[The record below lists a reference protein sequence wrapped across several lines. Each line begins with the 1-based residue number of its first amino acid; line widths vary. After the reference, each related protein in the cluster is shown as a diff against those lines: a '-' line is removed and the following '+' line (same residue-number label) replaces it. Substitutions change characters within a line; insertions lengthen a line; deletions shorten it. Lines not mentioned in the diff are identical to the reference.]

1 MRFARALAVLACLGG
16 APVGAP
22 AGATTAENAQ
32 QAAISLLN
40 AIDTLGEA
48 RRAPDQV
55 AALTAAI
62 QAHEAG
68 LSALREGLREAAL
81 REAAI
86 NQVLARQQ
94 AEVSRMLAA
103 MMAVER
109 IEGPVM
115 LVHPQ
120 GPLATARS
128 GMMIADVAAGL
139 QAEAARIG
147 ALARELE
154 DLRTLRATAVDTL
167 AAGLSSLQAARADL
181 SQAMADRR
189 DLPPRLGDDEAR
201 MQALLNSVRTLQELA
216 TSLAQRPSGNTDG
229 LPIFG
234 TARGTLSLPAAATVL
249 RGFGETDAAGIAR
262 PGLVLATEPGAL
274 VVAPWFGT
282 VRYRGPLMDYGN
294 VVLLEP
300 GEGWLMVIAGLET
313 VYPRMG
319 DVVAQG
325 DALGLM
331 PGAETQSDE
340 FVQPDAVAN
349 ATETLYLELR
359 QAGQAIDP
367 ADWFDLSGQ
376 QP

>member
-1 MRFARALAVLACLGG
+1 MRFARLIAVLACLGG
-16 APVGAP
+16 LP
-22 AGATTAENAQ
+22 AQANTGENAQ
-32 QAAISLLN
+32 SAALALLT
-40 AIDTLGEA
+40 AIDTLGAA

-55 AALTAAI
+55 AALTQAI

-86 NQVLARQQ
+86 TRVLEQQQ
-94 AEVSRMLAA
+94 AQVSRLLGA

-115 LVHPQ
+115 FVHPQ

-128 GMMIADVAAGL
+128 GMMIADVAAGM
-139 QAEAARIG
+139 QAEADRIG
-147 ALARELE
+147 ALAREISV
-154 DLRTLRATAVDTL
+154 LRQLRESAVDTL
-167 AAGLSSLQAARADL
+167 AAGLTSLQTARTEL
-181 SQAMADRR
+181 SQAVADRR
-189 DLPPRLGDDEAR
+189 DLPPRVGDDEAR
-201 MQALLNSVRTLQELA
+201 MLTLLDSVRTLQELA
-216 TSLAQRPSGNTDG
+216 TGLAAQPSNTAAE
-229 LPIFG
+229 LPGFAS
-234 TARGTLSLPAAATVL
+234 ARGRLVPPVTGTLL
-249 RGFGETDAAGIAR
+249 RGYGEADPTGILR

-300 GEGWLMVIAGLET
+300 GEGWLLVIAGLDA

-325 DALGLM
+325 EALGLM
-331 PGAETQSDE
+331 PGGEADGDE
-340 FVQPDAVAN
+340 FVQPDAVADRS
-349 ATETLYLELR
+349 ETLYLELR
-359 QAGQAIDP
+359 QDGQAIDP
-367 ADWFDLSGQ
+367 ADWFDLSGHR
-376 QP
+376 P